1 MDIWLGIYASLMMI
15 LGVYAIVNITL
26 NLLYFKK
33 LDRVEDRNDGPLI
46 SVVIP
51 ARNEEGNIGKL
62 LDSMLAQDYQ
72 NLEILVINDQSTDRT
87 QDILDEY
94 SRKDGRIRVFQTDPS
109 KPFIKNGKINALMQ
123 LIPHARGEY
132 MLCTDADTVHSPD
145 CISHAYSIMRAHS
158 LDVISGF
165 PKELCH
171 SYFGNICMS
180 AMMLTTVFI
189 PQWFIHRFPIPAAS
203 FAIGQFIMMKKS
215 AYDETGG
222 YDRIKG
228 EICDDIGIVRLFVR
242 SGKKYSFIDLSKHSA
257 CLMYRTAKESFKGI
271 ERSIA
276 GVIPPKLS
284 MLLPIVI
291 AVVALLHIALSPI
304 AALML
309 LLSEGLTTGSATMLA
324 GTVLFI
330 AGWFIGCKAFR
341 WQKRISISCPLTLIV
356 VCAMYIHG
364 LFRSITGKGFEWKGR
379 IIH

>member
-62 LDSMLAQDYQ
+62 LDSMIAQDYQ

-132 MLCTDADTVHSPD
+132 MLCTDADTVHSPN

-158 LDVISGF
+158 LDIISGF
-165 PKELCH
+165 PKELCQTF
-171 SYFGNICMS
+171 SGSLCVA
-180 AMMLTTVFI
+180 AMMLTYAFV
-189 PQWFIHRFPIPAAS
+189 PQWFVYRFPIPAAS
-203 FAIGQFIMMKKS
+203 FAIGQFIMMRKD

-222 YDRIKG
+222 YAGIADG
-228 EICDDIGIVRLFVR
+228 TCDDIGIVRLFV
-242 SGKKYSFIDLSKHSA
+242 KKHRKYAFIDLSRYSS
-257 CLMYRTAKESFKGI
+257 CRMYRTGRESFRGI
-271 ERSIA
+271 ERSIV
-276 GVIPPKLS
+276 GVIPPKPIA
-284 MLLPIVI
+284 LLPTT
-291 AVVALLHIALSPI
+291 AVVIIFSHISLSPI
-304 AALML
+304 ASVLFIIFTS
-309 LLSEGLTTGSATMLA
+309 LSPMTLCLLA
-324 GTVLFI
+324 GTVLFHAAWYI
-330 AGWFIGCKAFR
+330 SCRTAKWPGL
-341 WQKRISISCPLTLIV
+341 ISISCSLTLIAIS
-356 VCAMYIHG
+356 AMYIHG
-364 LFRSITGKGFEWKGR
+364 LFRSLSGKGFEWKGR
-379 IIH
+379 LIR

>member
-165 PKELCH
+165 PKELCQTF
-171 SYFGNICMS
+171 SGSLC
-180 AMMLTTVFI
+180 V
-189 PQWFIHRFPIPAAS
+189 AA
-203 FAIGQFIMMKKS
+203 K
-215 AYDETGG
+215 TGG
-222 YDRIKG
+222 YAGIADG
-228 EICDDIGIVRLFVR
+228 TCDDIGIVRLFV
-242 SGKKYSFIDLSKHSA
+242 KKHRKYAFIDLSRYSS
-257 CLMYRTAKESFKGI
+257 CRMYRTGRESFRGI
-271 ERSIA
+271 ERSIV
-276 GVIPPKLS
+276 GVIPPKPIA
-284 MLLPIVI
+284 LLPTT
-291 AVVALLHIALSPI
+291 AVVIIFSHISLSPI
-304 AALML
+304 ASVLFLIFTSLSPMTLCL
-309 LLSEGLTTGSATMLA
+309 LV
-324 GTVLFI
+324 GTVLFHT
-330 AGWFIGCKAFR
+330 AWYIGCRTAK
-341 WQKRISISCPLTLIV
+341 WPGLISISCSLTLV
-356 VCAMYIHG
+356 AVSAMYIHG
-364 LFRSITGKGFEWKGR
+364 LFRSLSGKGFEWKGR
-379 IIH
+379 LIR